1 MTEQRS
7 NLLYLRVK
15 KCRLDVLFEAEL
27 SSWTRIAWLCGL
39 SDGLSVALAMAD
51 TKHDFDDDG
60 IEGRDSLASQ
70 RDFRQSA
77 RATQRLASL
86 GEMTAGLVH
95 DLRNTLAAIDAG
107 LSLAARNAH
116 DPEKVRGYIAMAR
129 EAVARRTQAISQ
141 LLEFAADREIGIR
154 PGNINAL
161 LENIAPFLKYAA
173 GPGIRLV
180 VELADGL
187 PVCPID
193 STQFSAAILNLV
205 TNSRD
210 AMPGGGEILIRT
222 EMRVI
227 ETASSG
233 PPSPGTY
240 VVVRVKDC
248 GRGMPP
254 DVLRHVLD
262 PFFTTKGEKGT
273 GLGLPQVSTF
283 VRSSGGHLAIASELD
298 VGTTI
303 ELLFPCIGQD
313 RA

>member
-1 MTEQRS
+1 
-7 NLLYLRVK
+7 
-15 KCRLDVLFEAEL
+15 
-27 SSWTRIAWLCGL
+27 
-39 SDGLSVALAMAD
+39 MAD
-51 TKHDFDDDG
+51 KKHTFDADSTED
-60 IEGRDSLASQ
+60 RNSLASQ
-70 RDFRQSA
+70 KDSLHST

-95 DLRNTLAAIDAG
+95 DLRNTLAAIDSA

-116 DPEKVRGYIAMAR
+116 DPETVRGYITVAR

-141 LLEFAADREIGIR
+141 LLEYAANRESGVR
-154 PGNINAL
+154 PGHINAL
-161 LENIAPFLKYAA
+161 LENLAPFLKYAA

-205 TNSRD
+205 TNARD
-210 AMPGGGEILIRT
+210 AMPSGGEILIRT

-227 ETASSG
+227 ERASSRA
-233 PPSPGTY
+233 PSPGSY
-240 VVVRVKDC
+240 VMVRVKDC
-248 GRGMPP
+248 GRGMPS
-254 DVLRHVLD
+254 DVLRKVLD

-273 GLGLPQVSTF
+273 GLGLPQVSAF
-283 VRSSGGHLAIASELD
+283 VRTSGGHLAITSEPD

-303 ELLFPCIGQD
+303 ELLFPCIDQD